1 MSPSVRWAE
10 TVLIAVRETSMKLF
24 VISLPMNFSCNHYA
38 ANNGLGLFVRFLSG
52 FLETLHPLGC
62 RVFLGPECRSGTK
75 SRMSSYM
82 VKAMTLDSALSS
94 VIVEEVLSRSTR
106 YYLSVMLIVVKP
118 H

>member
-1 MSPSVRWAE
+1 
-10 TVLIAVRETSMKLF
+10 
-24 VISLPMNFSCNHYA
+24 
-38 ANNGLGLFVRFLSG
+38 
-52 FLETLHPLGC
+52 
-62 RVFLGPECRSGTK
+62 
-75 SRMSSYM
+75 MSSYM